1 MRVRLA
7 TAISQKPGRLGFYR
21 ARLEGDVAH
30 VHANQASGAP
40 TSMAS
45 ADVLVMVPEG
55 STGVAAGADACALRL
70 DDL

>member
-1 MRVRLA
+1 VRLA
-7 TAISQKPGRLGFYR
+7 GAVSQKPGRLGFYR

-40 TSMAS
+40 TSMAHADALVMIAADAS
-45 ADVLVMVPEG
+45 GAAAGDDVL
-55 STGVAAGADACALRL
+55 ALRL